1 MYKVTFSKTVKFK
14 GQYINAGLTADV
26 TEQELNHLQVQ
37 GVVAHAEE
45 AEKPK
50 RQTKTSPKEGE

>member
-14 GQYINAGLTADV
+14 GKYVDAGLAADA
-26 TEQELNHLQVQ
+26 TEQELNQLQEQ

-50 RQTKTSPKEGE
+50 RQAKTSVKEGE